1 MNDAQRSEKSDIKL
15 QDSSTNFTGVRT
27 GRMFAIW
34 LLATMIVLAMLA
46 WFAFLGWG
54 MITLWQWVFDHSKN
68 LWATYVQF

>member
-27 GRMFAIW
+27 GRMVAIW